1 MLPPIPA
8 LADYGISPDHG
19 FLPPERPLEILPDPY
34 YAKWEW
40 VVSNLQAL
48 LTSRRIRDVVDHM
61 SLLSTSYLHSEGEW
75 RRAYVVLVF
84 MLHGYVWGG
93 SRPAEKIP
101 PQLTV
106 PLFDVCEHLGLP
118 PVATYAGW
126 FYLVSVAI
134 EARGAPSIPL
144 VLQAIAA
151 ARAGNS
157 LVVTECLQ
165 RLAEVLDEVGAL
177 LERMYEHCDPYVFY
191 HRIRPYLAGSKNMA
205 DAGLPN
211 GLLYDDGSGEPV
223 YRQYG
228 GGSNAQS
235 SLIQFF
241 DIALG
246 IEHRP
251 TGEMRPSSTPLKDER
266 EGVAGAPRHG
276 FIQEMRSY
284 MPAAHRRFLEH
295 VNAVANIRA
304 YVEARRSDKALCIA
318 YDACLSMLRVMRDK
332 HIQIVSRYIIIQSR
346 DARASRPAR
355 ATSPKR
361 SINLATARHGDKPDS
376 KKLRGTGG
384 TALIP
389 FLKQARDETGE
400 PAIDAWARRLLSTGP
415 SESSFA
421 ALSKRGGDLSL
432 VMAFC
437 IQQLIILSTQLHYI
451 QTTTS
456 NLTTTTMSSNDTT
469 NNSTNP
475 STNTSTLKSYL
486 DQATGVAQRAVGS
499 LTGDSST
506 QSTGESTQSHGQAE
520 HDASHTTAK
529 VGPVAA
535 DPSTGATATDHPQ
548 RNNGSWDQTVGSAK
562 ESLGN
567 LIGNE
572 GLRKSGQEQ
581 NAAGKQAEAEGQV
594 KDWGEGVKGRVAGGV
609 GKVAAAATGD
619 EEEEKKWKDVHD
631 EGKVRQRGV
640 EADIEKRY

>member
-1 MLPPIPA
+1 M
-8 LADYGISPDHG
+8 
-19 FLPPERPLEILPDPY
+19 
-34 YAKWEW
+34 
-40 VVSNLQAL
+40 VVGLQ
-48 LTSRRIRDVVDHM
+48 
-61 SLLSTSYLHSEGEW
+61 
-75 RRAYVVLVF
+75 
-84 MLHGYVWGG
+84 
-93 SRPAEKIP
+93 KIP

-106 PLFDVCEHLGLP
+106 PLFDVCDHLGLP
-118 PVATYAGW
+118 PVATYAGVCLWNYKPIFPDEPVDDLRNLDSINTFTGSYDEKW

-165 RLAEVLDEVGAL
+165 GLAEVIDEVGSL

-205 DAGLPN
+205 DAGLPH
-211 GLLYDDGSGEPV
+211 GLLYDTGRGEAE

-251 TGEMRPSSTPLKDER
+251 TGETTRPGGTASDEQK
-266 EGVAGAPRHG
+266 EGVVGAPRHG

-295 VNAVANIRA
+295 VSAVANLRE

-346 DARASRPAR
+346 DARPGRR

-361 SINLATARHGDKPDS
+361 PPQQQMAQPTNLATARYGDKADP

-400 PAIDAWARRLLSTGP
+400 PAIDAWARRLLSNGP

-421 ALSKRGGDLSL
+421 ALSKVGENHDGNLQVVGLSG
-432 VMAFC
+432 
-437 IQQLIILSTQLHYI
+437 TW
-451 QTTTS
+451 
-456 NLTTTTMSSNDTT
+456 
-469 NNSTNP
+469 
-475 STNTSTLKSYL
+475 
-486 DQATGVAQRAVGS
+486 
-499 LTGDSST
+499 
-506 QSTGESTQSHGQAE
+506 
-520 HDASHTTAK
+520 
-529 VGPVAA
+529 AA
-535 DPSTGATATDHPQ
+535 DDS
-548 RNNGSWDQTVGSAK
+548 
-562 ESLGN
+562 
-567 LIGNE
+567 E
-572 GLRKSGQEQ
+572 GGICH
-581 NAAGKQAEAEGQV
+581 
-594 KDWGEGVKGRVAGGV
+594 W
-609 GKVAAAATGD
+609 
-619 EEEEKKWKDVHD
+619 
-631 EGKVRQRGV
+631 
-640 EADIEKRY
+640 